1 MSMNNRNK
9 NYTTNTLQMKQLINK
24 STRLALAKTII
35 MATLIYKRL
44 RSYNKLTQHSVYK
57 N

>member
-1 MSMNNRNK
+1 MLI
-9 NYTTNTLQMKQLINK
+9 NYTANTLQMKQLINK
-24 STRLALAKTII
+24 STRLALAKAI

-44 RSYNKLTQHSVYK
+44 HSYNKLNRHSVYK